1 MNALQFVEQKK
12 ANFAKFLREVSAS
25 VGVDR
30 DEMIKMLESATV
42 ENFLRGILLKVSK
55 QYYDPATNTLSPAA
69 VPLQRSQC
77 RCPSVVPQKF
87 RVINI
92 YTKTLGNMGWF
103 NKVESGL

>member
-69 VPLQRSQC
+69 VPSLAQQMDIDIGCIAQNDVDKLHRYLQMFCELIS
-77 RCPSVVPQKF
+77 
-87 RVINI
+87 
-92 YTKTLGNMGWF
+92 TL
-103 NKVESGL
+103 